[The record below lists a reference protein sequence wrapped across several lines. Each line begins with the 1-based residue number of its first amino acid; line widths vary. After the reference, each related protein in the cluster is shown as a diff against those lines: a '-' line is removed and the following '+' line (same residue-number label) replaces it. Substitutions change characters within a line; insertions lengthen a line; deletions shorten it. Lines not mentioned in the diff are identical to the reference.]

1 MYRNRKLTPAFLAV
15 LLLGT
20 AALSACGN
28 SNGNASTSE
37 GPSPA
42 AASQAPSADPYASL
56 PKEISGSIYDRGQVA
71 TGEGS
76 YEENRWTKYINENSG
91 VKVSWVPIP
100 RNQEADKF
108 NVLIASDQAPDMMTT
123 FNRDFIVRWADEGAI
138 QPLDEYIDKYST
150 SYKNICRSIPS

>member
-1 MYRNRKLTPAFLAV
+1 MYRNRKLTPALLAV

-28 SNGNASTSE
+28 SNGNAGTSA

-91 VKVSWVPIP
+91 VKVNWVPIP

>member
-1 MYRNRKLTPAFLAV
+1 MN
-15 LLLGT
+15 
-20 AALSACGN
+20 
-28 SNGNASTSE
+28 
-37 GPSPA
+37 
-42 AASQAPSADPYASL
+42 
-56 PKEISGSIYDRGQVA
+56 
-71 TGEGS
+71 
-76 YEENRWTKYINENSG
+76 
-91 VKVSWVPIP
+91 WVPIP

>member
-1 MYRNRKLTPAFLAV
+1 MYRNRKLTPALLAV

-28 SNGNASTSE
+28 GNGNAGTSA

-91 VKVSWVPIP
+91 VKVNWVPIP

>member
-1 MYRNRKLTPAFLAV
+1 M

-28 SNGNASTSE
+28 SNGNAGTSE